1 MEYPTLITTGGGRLE
16 NLFARATEALTLH
29 ELGHQWFYG
38 MVASNEHDS
47 PVLDEGLASFAE
59 ATLMDDWFGNASGG
73 QLGPLSIHQGAARR
87 IWSSEGGRKT
97 PLAQPAPDFP
107 DFAAIGAS
115 VYARTTTLT
124 QSLKASEPL
133 LHPGAATEN
142 PFDAMLA
149 RYARDYRFRHPTV
162 ADLLRVVEAELGAN
176 AAVNLRRAL
185 YDKATVDFE
194 FAQLSS
200 ESTPSGYRTQATVK
214 RHGELEIPVV
224 VRFFDD
230 RGTAIDR
237 VWLANE
243 AETVLELQ
251 SEHAI
256 VSAVIDPEIR
266 VPLDDDLLNNSI
278 NQAQNPPFRALLN
291 SVYYN

>member
-1 MEYPTLITTGGGRLE
+1 
-16 NLFARATEALTLH
+16 
-29 ELGHQWFYG
+29 
-38 MVASNEHDS
+38 
-47 PVLDEGLASFAE
+47 
-59 ATLMDDWFGNASGG
+59 
-73 QLGPLSIHQGAARR
+73 
-87 IWSSEGGRKT
+87 
-97 PLAQPAPDFP
+97 
-107 DFAAIGAS
+107 
-115 VYARTTTLT
+115 
-124 QSLKASEPL
+124 
-133 LHPGAATEN
+133 
-142 PFDAMLA
+142 
-149 RYARDYRFRHPTV
+149 
-162 ADLLRVVEAELGAN
+162 VVEAELGAN

-278 NQAQNPPFRALLN
+278 NQAQNPPFRALLA
-291 SVYYN
+291 SALLGGLAQLLIGP